1 MSQARPGPP
10 PDAGAPVD
18 DGGCHILH
26 VDMDA
31 FYASVEI
38 RDRPELAG
46 QPVIVGATS
55 TRGVVLSA
63 SYPAR
68 AFGVRSAMPV
78 TRARR
83 LCPQAVFIA
92 PRHKAYA
99 AVSREVMEVFRS
111 ITPDVEPLALDEAFL
126 DVSGAIRRLG
136 SPARIGALI
145 RATIA
150 EQQGITC
157 SVGAAPSKFIAKLA
171 SARCKPDGLL
181 VVPADGVLDF
191 LHPLPVSALWGV
203 GEQTGQILARLG
215 LRTVRDIAQIPAS
228 TLQRELGPSLGA
240 HLAALAWGRDE
251 RPVVRSVPEKSIG
264 AEETFPSDVDDPEVI
279 RRELLRLSG
288 RTAHSLRAAGAM
300 ARTVVIKLRLANFT
314 TITRSRTLAEP
325 TDVART
331 IYATAC
337 SLYAAAGLDSRARL
351 RLVGVR
357 ANGLVPSSRAAT
369 QLAFGERTT
378 GWRDAERALD
388 RITGRFGANSVRP
401 AALVTGQ
408 QTGPAQPP
416 GSPRQPASSV
426 PPAGPPGPPPPP
438 PGPPV
443 RPPEPP
449 APPPGSTVQPPDES

>member
-157 SVGAAPSKFIAKLA
+157 SVGVAPTKFVAKVA
-171 SARCKPDGLL
+171 SVQCKPDGLF
-181 VVPADGVLDF
+181 VVPADGVLAF

-203 GEQTGQILARLG
+203 GERTGQLLARLG
-215 LRTVRDIAQIPAS
+215 LRTIGDIANTPLG
-228 TLQRELGPSLGA
+228 TLQRELGAAHGS
-240 HLAALAWGRDE
+240 HLAALARGQDQ
-251 RPVVRSVPEKSIG
+251 RSVVPHVAEKSIG
-264 AEETFPSDVDDPEVI
+264 AEETFAADIDDPELI
-279 RRELLRLSG
+279 RRELLRLSE
-288 RTAHSLRAAGAM
+288 RTARGLRSSGCV
-300 ARTVVIKLRLANFT
+300 ARTVVVKLRLANFT
-314 TITRSRTLAEP
+314 TMTRSRTLTEP

-331 IYATAC
+331 IHETAC
-337 SLYAAAGLDSRARL
+337 ALYEAAGLDRARL

-357 ANGLVPSSRAAT
+357 ATGLVPASAAAT
-369 QLAFGERTT
+369 QLVLGERPAS
-378 GWRDAERALD
+378 WREAERTVDKIA
-388 RITGRFGANSVRP
+388 RKFGSGAVRP
-401 AALVTGQ
+401 AALVPDEHDRLRG
-408 QTGPAQPP
+408 
-416 GSPRQPASSV
+416 
-426 PPAGPPGPPPPP
+426 
-438 PGPPV
+438 
-443 RPPEPP
+443 P
-449 APPPGSTVQPPDES
+449 APPGGPDDGD